1 MELID
6 KNSVTPYYIQLAEI
20 LKRQIATPPPPG
32 EKWRLPS
39 ENELAALHGI
49 TRTTVRRALEILE
62 REGWIYK
69 EKGKG
74 SFAVARRV
82 GQEVTQLVSTT
93 EYMRARGWN
102 LTTRV
107 ISLEKIIP
115 PAKIASALTLSES
128 DLCYQLRRLRLVD
141 DEPISIQTS
150 YLPARL
156 CPDLE
161 SNDLSASL
169 YQLLETRYKLRL
181 WNGEQVIRARCATAE
196 ERKLLQVKPCTAVLY
211 MERVSYAATG
221 EPVEYLE
228 AVWRGDRYEF
238 KASLARPR

>member
-6 KNSVTPYYIQLAEI
+6 KNSATPYYIQLAEI
-20 LKRQIATPPPPG
+20 LKRQISAPPPPG
-32 EKWRLPS
+32 QKWRLPS
-39 ENELAALHGI
+39 ENELAAMHGI

-74 SFAVARRV
+74 SFAAARRL
-82 GQEVTQLVSTT
+82 GQEITQLVSTT

-102 LTTRV
+102 LTTKV
-107 ISLEKIIP
+107 ISLEKILP
-115 PAKIASALTLSES
+115 PAKISSALAIPEGER
-128 DLCYQLRRLRLVD
+128 CYQLRRLRLVD
-141 DEPISIQTS
+141 DEPISTQTS
-150 YLPARL
+150 YLPERL
-156 CPDLE
+156 CPGLE
-161 SNDLSASL
+161 SNDLSVSL

-181 WNGEQVIRARCATAE
+181 WSGEQVIRARCATAE
-196 ERKLLQVKPCTAVLY
+196 ERRLLQAKPCTAVLY